1 MKLEV
6 GKKYRTRK
14 GDIAEVARLKTT
26 TDQYPYEGIV
36 NGIYRTWKPDG
47 SHALE
52 TSPFDLVEE
61 VNESTVLINPT
72 TQQRLVED
80 SQGSWRLIE
89 PPKFKPQDFVMV
101 GDKVYKFYS
110 YQSNGTEA
118 VVLADSGYATFSL
131 DKLKKVT
138 PKPATHEHVTQNVY
152 VGGYSSP
159 QRLDSIVAHYCTSK
173 DIALLVDSD
182 GDMFYAPLDEVRIYV
197 PVV

>member
-6 GKKYRTRK
+6 GKKYLTRS
-14 GDIAEVARLKTT
+14 GEVALIKTRHE
-26 TDQYPYEGIV
+26 DDRDYPFRGEVDG
-36 NGIYRTWKPDG
+36 NFRTWKEDG
-47 SHALE
+47 KHSLQKESKYDLLE
-52 TSPFDLVEE
+52 LTNPKTRQQLVTEA
-61 VNESTVLINPT
+61 
-72 TQQRLVED
+72 D
-80 SQGSWRLIE
+80 GSWRLIE

-101 GDKVYKFYS
+101 GEKVYKFYS

-138 PKPATHEHVTQNVY
+138 PKPATHEHVTQMVY

-159 QRLDSIVAHYCTSK
+159 QRLDSIIGHYCTRK

-182 GDMFYAPLDEVRIYV
+182 GDMFYAPLDEVRV
-197 PVV
+197 FEPVV